1 MLCGFYGQRLI
12 AYLTGVSLMFVNVNI
27 FSHLFNS
34 SYLKGNWQEQ
44 VGINRY
50 NKQKTLSFVQYNRL
64 K

>member
-1 MLCGFYGQRLI
+1 MSTF
-12 AYLTGVSLMFVNVNI
+12 

-64 K
+64 KWCVSQNV